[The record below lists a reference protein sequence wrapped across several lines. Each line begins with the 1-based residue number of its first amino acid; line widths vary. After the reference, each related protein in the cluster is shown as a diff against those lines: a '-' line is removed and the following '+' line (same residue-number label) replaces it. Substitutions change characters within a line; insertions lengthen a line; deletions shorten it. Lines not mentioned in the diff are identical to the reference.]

1 LNHWKIIYSTY
12 INKSSRSTLFA
23 NTVQHGTKWDISF
36 LTINLIVFI
45 LGICFYFT
53 KYEVEISF
61 FLIIIGEVCLL
72 YKFDQ
77 LKQALVLNEYGDP
90 SISQTPH
97 NDLNHQTSRY
107 LMFKQELSNNHISK
121 SHIKDCFDLVETQID
136 ISQSTGTSMQRF
148 SSFSFGIFLGILGT
162 FWKKLETTELVYVSL
177 TLLAIGIF
185 IAFII
190 SLFPSKIEK
199 LKEMKYFMQLYCREV
214 SL

>member
-1 LNHWKIIYSTY
+1 
-12 INKSSRSTLFA
+12 
-23 NTVQHGTKWDISF
+23 
-36 LTINLIVFI
+36 
-45 LGICFYFT
+45 
-53 KYEVEISF
+53 
-61 FLIIIGEVCLL
+61 
-72 YKFDQ
+72 
-77 LKQALVLNEYGDP
+77 
-90 SISQTPH
+90 
-97 NDLNHQTSRY
+97 
-107 LMFKQELSNNHISK
+107 MFKQELSNNHISK